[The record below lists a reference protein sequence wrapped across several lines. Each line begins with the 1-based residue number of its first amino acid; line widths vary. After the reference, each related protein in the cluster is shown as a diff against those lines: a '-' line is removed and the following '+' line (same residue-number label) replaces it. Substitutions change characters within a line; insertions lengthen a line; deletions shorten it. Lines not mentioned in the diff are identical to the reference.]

1 MMDNGKKAVKI
12 LLNVPA
18 NNGLFSYLIP
28 HVLEN
33 TAKIGCAVEVPFNRR
48 RMAGVIWGE
57 DVDSGDFALKEIIR
71 VLDPTPV
78 LTDAQRALA
87 ESLQQR
93 TLTPLSLCA
102 NVFLLEKLRRNSTV
116 RYRLTDK
123 NAETPIE
130 PDMLGS
136 FSQRDQ
142 ILSILKKAGRPL
154 TFREIRQKAPEIQ
167 VQRILNTLLKEE
179 LLEGISTPAE
189 PTCKPKTVKII
200 RRVEGSAGSSSSDIK
215 LSANRQVA
223 ARREEVLKS
232 LVTTS
237 QGLPFEKL
245 KEITAFTPGDIKF
258 LEKRG
263 LITVEEQRVWRDYS
277 AGSALV
283 YPHVAHLTDKQ
294 REAYEQIVSGMNQPG
309 GKKPVL
315 IRGVTGSGKTEIYL
329 RVVAAALEMG
339 KQALILVPEIALT
352 PQMINRFES
361 RFPGI
366 VGLFHSKMSG
376 GQRLDT
382 WLRGRNGE
390 YRIIIGPRSAFSV
403 PLPDLGLIVIDECHD
418 DSFYQQESEPFFSAV
433 QLAAEYATLTRSQL
447 ILGSATPTIAQMF
460 KAEKSGWTILKLD
473 SRASGIAAPTVL
485 LTDMRQELKSGNRS
499 PFSNTLIREIGKTL
513 EMGLQTILYLN
524 RRGSAGYSFCRSCGF
539 DFRCPNCDIPLTW
552 HQRNAL
558 LMCHFCG
565 YQQPLPAR
573 CPSCD
578 EAELGHLGI
587 GVEQVERTVQQL
599 FPSARLLRM
608 DAQTTAT
615 TGAYESILTKFD
627 EGKADILIGTQ
638 MVAKG
643 LDFPGVR
650 LVGVILAD
658 VGTNFHD
665 YRVDELTFQLLAQVT
680 GRAGR
685 KDIPGIAVLQTYQPE
700 RYSIRA
706 AVEGDYDAF
715 YRKELQYRRQIG
727 YPPFVRLGRV
737 LVQDKNPQVARQ
749 AAQAAAAVFSDQIRA
764 RNARSVSLIGPAP
777 CYFQKIRGQYR
788 WHVILRAADPMSYMQ
803 ALDRQKYRI
812 EIDPPDLL

>member
-1 MMDNGKKAVKI
+1 MGNGKKAVKV
-12 LLNVPA
+12 LLKVPA
-18 NNGLFSYLIP
+18 NDGLFTYLIP
-28 HVLEN
+28 PALEN

-57 DVDSGDFALKEIIR
+57 DVDSGEFVLKEIIR
-71 VLDPTPV
+71 VLDPIPV
-78 LTDAQRALA
+78 LTEAQRALA
-87 ESLQQR
+87 ETLQQR
-93 TLTPLSLCA
+93 TPTPLSFCA
-102 NVFLLEKLRRNSTV
+102 NVFLLEKLQSNSTV
-116 RYRLTDK
+116 RYHLTEK
-123 NAETPIE
+123 AAGIPLESGLLGTP
-130 PDMLGS
+130 
-136 FSQRDQ
+136 SQRDQ
-142 ILSILKKAGRPL
+142 ILSMIKKASRPL
-154 TFREIRQKAPEIQ
+154 SLQELKQKAPELP
-167 VQRILNTLLKEE
+167 VQRILNALIKEE
-179 LLEGISTPAE
+179 LVEGVSSLAE
-189 PTCKPKTVKII
+189 PTYKPKTVKVVRI
-200 RRVEGSAGSSSSDIK
+200 AGNSGWQSLSGIK
-215 LSANRQVA
+215 LGANPQVA
-223 ARREEVLKS
+223 GRREAILATLS
-232 LVTTS
+232 TS
-237 QGLPFEKL
+237 PQGLPLAEL
-245 KEITAFTPGDIKF
+245 KETVTFNPGDIKF
-258 LEKRG
+258 LEKKG
-263 LITVEEQRVWRDYS
+263 LIVVEEQQVWRDYS
-277 AGSALV
+277 ASSALV
-283 YPHVAHLTDKQ
+283 YPHVEDLTDEQ
-294 REAYEQIVSGMNQPG
+294 RKAYEQIVSGMNLPG
-309 GKKPVL
+309 EKKPVL

-329 RVVAAALEMG
+329 RVVALALEMG

-352 PQMINRFES
+352 PQMVNRFES

-366 VGLFHSKMSG
+366 VGLFHSKMSS
-376 GQRLDT
+376 GQRFDT

-433 QLAAEYATLTRSQL
+433 QLGAEYATLTSSQL

-485 LTDMRQELKSGNRS
+485 LTDMRQELKAGNRS
-499 PFSNTLIREIGKTL
+499 PFSAALIREIGKTL

-524 RRGSAGYSFCRSCGF
+524 RRGTAGYSFCRSCGF
-539 DFRCPNCDIPLTW
+539 DFRCPHCDIPLTW

-565 YQQPLPAR
+565 YQLPLPAR

-578 EAELGHLGI
+578 ETELGHLGI

-599 FPSARLLRM
+599 FPAARVLRM
-608 DAQTTAT
+608 DAQTTAA
-615 TGAYESILTKFD
+615 TGAYERILTDFD

-665 YRVDELTFQLLAQVT
+665 YRVDELTFQLLTQVT

-685 KDIPGIAVLQTYQPE
+685 IDIPGIAILQTYQPE

-706 AVEGDYDAF
+706 AVDGDYEAF

-737 LVQDKNPQVARQ
+737 LAQDKDPQAARQ
-749 AAQAAAAVFSDQIRA
+749 AAQAAAAAFTSQIRA

-788 WHVILRAADPMSYMQ
+788 WHVILRAADPVSYMQ

-812 EIDPPDLL
+812 EIDPPNLL

>member
-1 MMDNGKKAVKI
+1 MDNEKKAVKV
-12 LLNVPA
+12 LLSVPA
-18 NNGLFSYLIP
+18 NDGLFTYLIP
-28 HVLEN
+28 HVLED

-57 DVDSGDFALKEIIR
+57 DVGSGEFSLKEIIR
-71 VLDPTPV
+71 VLDPVPV

-93 TLTPLSLCA
+93 TLTPLWFCA
-102 NVFLLEKLRRNSTV
+102 NVFLLEKLHRSSTV
-116 RYRLTDK
+116 RFRLTDK
-123 NAETPIE
+123 NAGTPIE

-142 ILSILKKAGRPL
+142 ILSILKKANRPL
-154 TFREIRQKAPEIQ
+154 TVQEIRQKAPEIQ
-167 VQRILNTLLKEE
+167 VQRILNALSKEE
-179 LLEGISTPAE
+179 LIEGISTLAE
-189 PTCKPKTVKII
+189 PAYKTKTVKVI
-200 RRVEGSAGSSSSDIK
+200 RIGEDPACSSSSDIK

-223 ARREEVLKS
+223 ARREAILES
-232 LVTTS
+232 LATTP
-237 QGLPFEKL
+237 QGLPFQKL
-245 KEITAFTPGDIKF
+245 KEIMVFTPGDIKF
-258 LEKRG
+258 LEEKG
-263 LITVEEQRVWRDYS
+263 LIIVEEQQVWRDYS
-277 AGSALV
+277 ASSALV
-283 YPHVAHLTDKQ
+283 YPHVADLTDEQ
-294 REAYEQIVSGMNQPG
+294 REAYEQIVSGMNQTG
-309 GKKPVL
+309 EKKPVL

-329 RVVAAALEMG
+329 RTADAALAMG

-352 PQMINRFES
+352 PQMVNRFES

-366 VGLFHSKMSG
+366 VGLYHSKMSS

-433 QLAAEYATLTRSQL
+433 QLAAEYATLTKSQL

-460 KAEKSGWTILKLD
+460 KAEKSDWTILKLD

-513 EMGLQTILYLN
+513 GMGLQTILYLN

-539 DFRCPNCDIPLTW
+539 DFRCPHCDIPLTW
-552 HQRNAL
+552 HQRNDL

-573 CPSCD
+573 CPNCD

-599 FPSARLLRM
+599 FPDARVLRM

-615 TGAYESILTKFD
+615 TGAYERILTKFD
-627 EGKADILIGTQ
+627 EGEADILIGTQ

-665 YRVDELTFQLLAQVT
+665 YRVDELTFQLLTQVT

-685 KDIPGIAVLQTYQPE
+685 TDVPGIAILQTYQPE

-737 LVQDKNPQVARQ
+737 LAQDKNSQVARQ
-749 AAQAAAAVFSDQIRA
+749 AAQAAAAAFSSQIRT

-812 EIDPPDLL
+812 EIDPPNLL